1 MDNGERDAAQA
12 TRALLQLAKSIAES
26 VLGQASEETVREVF
40 GRLCCEVDARGDVEP
55 TRELAA
61 TRH

>member
-40 GRLCCEVDARGDVEP
+40 GRLCYEVDSRTVGVSAPES
-55 TRELAA
+55 AA
-61 TRH
+61 TWH